1 MNFLPHRTAHGQ
13 LWQGRGGIAL
23 VDGVDLLPFC
33 LRNRN
38 GFDCRYRLG
47 AVGLGRVLDLALFIL
62 VPALA
67 LVHPELFRHCVFHG
81 AVVLPP
87 HLVVR
92 DPPVLR
98 CTSAVAGQFGFGVDR
113 ALRAV
118 VFYPTDAAQ
127 VPYVHVQA
135 LEGRF
140 EAAQQNS
147 GSRAHNPQYPTK
159 KTIFLRNPV
168 AKQLIN

>member
-1 MNFLPHRTAHGQ
+1 MRTVCHRGVFDGAGFV
-13 LWQGRGGIAL
+13 GIA
-23 VDGVDLLPFC
+23 
-33 LRNRN
+33 
-38 GFDCRYRLG
+38 
-47 AVGLGRVLDLALFIL
+47 
-62 VPALA
+62 ALA
-67 LVHPELFRHCVFHG
+67 LVYPELFRYGVFHR

-87 HLVVR
+87 QFVVR
-92 DPPVLR
+92 DPPVL
-98 CTSAVAGQFGFGVDR
+98 CSAFTVAGQFGFGVDR
-113 ALRAV
+113 TLRVV
-118 VFYPTDAAQ
+118 VFHPTDAAQ

>member
-1 MNFLPHRTAHGQ
+1 M
-13 LWQGRGGIAL
+13 
-23 VDGVDLLPFC
+23 
-33 LRNRN
+33 
-38 GFDCRYRLG
+38 
-47 AVGLGRVLDLALFIL
+47 DLALF
-62 VPALA
+62 VFVSALA
-67 LVHPELFRHCVFHG
+67 LVYPELFRHSVFHG
-81 AVVLPP
+81 AVVLASQ
-87 HLVVR
+87 LVVR

-113 ALRAV
+113 TLRVV
-118 VFYPTDAAQ
+118 VFHPTDAAQ
-127 VPYVHVQA
+127 MPYVHVQA